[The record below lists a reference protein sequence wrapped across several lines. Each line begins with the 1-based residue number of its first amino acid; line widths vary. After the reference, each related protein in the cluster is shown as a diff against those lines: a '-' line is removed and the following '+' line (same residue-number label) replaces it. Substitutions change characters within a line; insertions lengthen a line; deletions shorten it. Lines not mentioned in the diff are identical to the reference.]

1 MSTALVASPNVA
13 TNGHGHGAGALGEH
27 QPHLDSHLIAEDSDN
42 GTCPAP
48 DTMLDIARGH
58 EAHHEAGDVSA
69 HYHEQEGAD
78 TEVGKGEEDADTD
91 GPILFV
97 VMVPYLFFISIMSFL
112 TRDLSSSFA
121 SGIVHRVY
129 RAQESPR
136 SAPRWRLRS
145 GSRSPTRMRCTP
157 RPTSRR

>member
-13 TNGHGHGAGALGEH
+13 INDHGHGAGALGEH

-91 GPILFV
+91 GPILVV
-97 VMVPYLFFISIMSFL
+97 VMVRTVPLLHFYHVLPD
-112 TRDLSSSFA
+112 TRPLL
-121 SGIVHRVY
+121 IVRIGY
-129 RAQESPR
+129 R
-136 SAPRWRLRS
+136 
-145 GSRSPTRMRCTP
+145 T
-157 RPTSRR
+157 